1 MAVAKSTEVYA
12 VWYKDRREDPMDEP
26 TAPPVPIPP
35 VPIPPVPV
43 ERPPGPRA
51 AGLAEPAGAALRAR
65 LGRPGRQHGD
75 HRGRHARG
83 PRNLKGDVQENLK
96 AWMEAHAADLPAIAA
111 LLVPVQLALLGT
123 AFLFALLFRG
133 ASGERPL
140 HRLGFVRWKT
150 STATVALAVVGSLGV
165 QFLIDLVM
173 SALIDEPSESL
184 KSLAR
189 MFLEPRGFAA
199 VCVGFLMSVLPGVC
213 EESLFRGFA
222 QGGLLRRW
230 SPVAAIGTASVF
242 FALMHWDRQHSPAV
256 FPLGAW
262 FGFVAWRTG
271 SVWPAV
277 LCHFANNLVAFV
289 VARAW
294 GDTDSLEIPEGPAYY
309 AVGAV
314 LVLFTIL
321 ATFRLMRTEP
331 GEPRDVPALA

>member
-35 VPIPPVPV
+35 PPV
-43 ERPPGPRA
+43 ERPPVREPPVWPSLLAPLFALVSGALA
-51 AGLAEPAGAALRAR
+51 ASTAITVVAMLA
-65 LGRPGRQHGD
+65 D
-75 HRGRHARG
+75 

-96 AWMEAHAADLPAIAA
+96 AWVEAHAADLPAIAA

-150 STATVALAVVGSLGV
+150 STATVALAVLGALGV

-213 EESLFRGFA
+213 EESLFRGFT
-222 QGGLLRRW
+222 QRGLLRRW